1 MRTLRLEELGVNG
14 LGEVD
19 EPAFS
24 GLAERH
30 RRELHVHCYRMLG
43 SFEDAEDT
51 VQETF
56 LRAWRRR
63 ETFEGRST
71 FRAWLYRI
79 ATNAC
84 LDLLAKRRPEP
95 ATGGEVL
102 WLQPYPDRLLDE
114 LPAGDADEPET
125 VAVARE
131 TIELAYL
138 VAVQHLAPRPRAVLI
153 LRDVLG
159 WPAKDVAD
167 LLGDSVNSV
176 NSALQRARAGMREHL
191 PAERQDWTGGEEDA
205 GTRELV
211 RRFTDASVATDVD
224 GLAAML
230 RDDVRC
236 SMPPTPGL
244 YVGRDAVVNDWVED
258 GFEGMGGLRA
268 VLTSVNRQPAIAFYL
283 WQEQEGAYLPLTLDV
298 LRITGGAIAEIATF
312 HDDQFPRLG
321 LPERLPA
328 DGTEAGATHGPV
340 AQARHRAGPAT
351 PHRTRRARRHRPRGH
366 TRGDGG
372 HHARRCTRPG
382 RRRRLRGPRRRRD
395 DPVVRVRRGDRLLLG
410 RGRRHRRRASSLERS
425 ARRPIRVDGG
435 VADRDLAGPARAL
448 RGGHRHHRRSGRATP
463 RRGSGDDPEPDA
475 EPPLPSVGGREAV
488 AGEHMLAEQLT
499 RRQQPA
505 PLGPGQAD
513 VAVGAVVGEPQIRDS
528 PGELWSRAAPRPGR
542 SRPRGQRG
550 RSRDDGEVVPL
561 ERDARGEARGRAEP
575 VGLPPHHPART
586 QHHEGVAGHLLQLR
600 LRLSRQPVA
609 RGDGQQQRL
618 GEEAAPSAPR
628 GCVAGAR

>member
-1 MRTLRLEELGVNG
+1 MSADTK

-84 LDLLAKRRPEP
+84 LDRLARNRPEP

-114 LPAGDADEPET
+114 LPAGDADEPESL
-125 VAVARE
+125 VVARE

-159 WPAKDVAD
+159 WPAKDVAE

-176 NSALQRARAGMREHL
+176 NSALQRARAGLREHL
-191 PAERQDWTGGEEDA
+191 PAERQDWTGGGDEDA

-211 RRFTDASVATDVD
+211 RRFTDASVAADIPALT
-224 GLAAML
+224 AML
-230 RDDVRC
+230 RDDVRT

-244 YVGRDAVVNDWVED
+244 QAGRDEVVRYWVES
-258 GFEGMGGLRA
+258 GFAAMTGLRG
-268 VLTSVNRQPAIAFYL
+268 VPTRVNRQPAVAFYH
-283 WQEQEGAYLPLTLDV
+283 WRRAEAAYRPLTLDV
-298 LRITGGAIAEIATF
+298 LRFTGGRITEITTF
-312 HDDQFPRLG
+312 HSDQFPRLG

-328 DGTEAGATHGPV
+328 DGTE
-340 AQARHRAGPAT
+340 
-351 PHRTRRARRHRPRGH
+351 
-366 TRGDGG
+366 
-372 HHARRCTRPG
+372 
-382 RRRRLRGPRRRRD
+382 
-395 DPVVRVRRGDRLLLG
+395 
-410 RGRRHRRRASSLERS
+410 
-425 ARRPIRVDGG
+425 
-435 VADRDLAGPARAL
+435 
-448 RGGHRHHRRSGRATP
+448 
-463 RRGSGDDPEPDA
+463 
-475 EPPLPSVGGREAV
+475 
-488 AGEHMLAEQLT
+488 
-499 RRQQPA
+499 
-505 PLGPGQAD
+505 
-513 VAVGAVVGEPQIRDS
+513 
-528 PGELWSRAAPRPGR
+528 
-542 SRPRGQRG
+542 
-550 RSRDDGEVVPL
+550 
-561 ERDARGEARGRAEP
+561 
-575 VGLPPHHPART
+575 
-586 QHHEGVAGHLLQLR
+586 
-600 LRLSRQPVA
+600 
-609 RGDGQQQRL
+609 
-618 GEEAAPSAPR
+618 
-628 GCVAGAR
+628 

>member
-1 MRTLRLEELGVNG
+1 MSVDTRLEELGVSDLDVSG
-14 LGEVD
+14 WGDVD
-19 EPAFS
+19 EPTFS

-84 LDLLAKRRPEP
+84 LDLLATCRPRP

-125 VAVARE
+125 VALARE
-131 TIELAYL
+131 TIELAYV

-205 GTRELV
+205 GTRDLV
-211 RRFTDASVATDVD
+211 RRFTDASVATDID

-244 YVGRDAVVNDWVED
+244 YVGRDAVVDDWRES
-258 GFEGMGGLRA
+258 GFEGMQGLRG
-268 VLTSVNRQPAIAFYL
+268 VPTSVNRQPAIAFYQ
-283 WQEQEGAYLPLTLDV
+283 WRQHEGAYLPLTLDV
-298 LRITGGAIAEIATF
+298 LRVTGGAITEIVTF
-312 HDDQFPRLG
+312 HDDRFARLG
-321 LPERLPA
+321 LPARLPA
-328 DGTEAGATHGPV
+328 DGA
-340 AQARHRAGPAT
+340 
-351 PHRTRRARRHRPRGH
+351 
-366 TRGDGG
+366 
-372 HHARRCTRPG
+372 
-382 RRRRLRGPRRRRD
+382 
-395 DPVVRVRRGDRLLLG
+395 
-410 RGRRHRRRASSLERS
+410 
-425 ARRPIRVDGG
+425 
-435 VADRDLAGPARAL
+435 
-448 RGGHRHHRRSGRATP
+448 
-463 RRGSGDDPEPDA
+463 
-475 EPPLPSVGGREAV
+475 
-488 AGEHMLAEQLT
+488 
-499 RRQQPA
+499 
-505 PLGPGQAD
+505 
-513 VAVGAVVGEPQIRDS
+513 
-528 PGELWSRAAPRPGR
+528 
-542 SRPRGQRG
+542 
-550 RSRDDGEVVPL
+550 
-561 ERDARGEARGRAEP
+561 
-575 VGLPPHHPART
+575 
-586 QHHEGVAGHLLQLR
+586 
-600 LRLSRQPVA
+600 
-609 RGDGQQQRL
+609 
-618 GEEAAPSAPR
+618 
-628 GCVAGAR
+628 